1 MINIGI
7 VNSNKNIRKKILTKI
22 FKNKFYR
29 YLGLVKIKNI
39 ELKHLDNGK
48 TIIKYQYS
56 ARKLNPIMWVILL
69 IKILINILI
78 LLCESIK
85 DIFVDISDSI
95 KSEVFKIHNGS
106 IYLDEEN

>member
-1 MINIGI
+1 MGM
-7 VNSNKNIRKKILTKI
+7 VDSNKNIRNKILSKI
-22 FKNKFYR
+22 FNNKFYK

-69 IKILINILI
+69 IKIFINVFI
-78 LLCESIK
+78 LLYESIK
-85 DIFVDISDSI
+85 DIFIDISDVV
-95 KSEVFKIHNGS
+95 KLEVFKIHNVS
-106 IYLDEEN
+106 IYLEEEQL

>member
-1 MINIGI
+1 MSIEI
-7 VNSNKNIRKKILTKI
+7 SNKNIKNKIISKI
-22 FKNKFYR
+22 FNNKFYK

-39 ELKHLDNGK
+39 ELKHLNNGK
-48 TIIKYQYS
+48 IIIKYQYS

-69 IKILINILI
+69 IKIFINILI

-95 KSEVFKIHNGS
+95 KSEVFKIHNGN
-106 IYLDEEN
+106 IYLDEE

>member
-1 MINIGI
+1 MD
-7 VNSNKNIRKKILTKI
+7 S
-22 FKNKFYR
+22 
-29 YLGLVKIKNI
+29 
-39 ELKHLDNGK
+39 GK

-85 DIFVDISDSI
+85 DIFVDVSDSI

-106 IYLDEEN
+106 MYLDEEN